1 MAITIRTAT
10 PADTGACGDIAYRAF
25 QTLADRHNFPR
36 PYPSAEVAIG
46 LLSKV
51 LANPGFY
58 GVVAEIDGRIVGSN
72 FADRRSSIAGIGP
85 ITVDPEVQSRGIGRT
100 LMQAALD
107 YLTERKFAG
116 IRLVQAAFNTHS
128 LCLYATMGFQVREPL
143 SVMQGPALNM
153 SFPGHDVRPATETD
167 IAACNILCRQ
177 AHGFD
182 RGLELREAVFAQSAK
197 VVEHLGRISG
207 YATGMGSAAH
217 AVAETNQ
224 DLKALIGAVPT
235 FAGPGFLA
243 PTRNHELFAWCLDN
257 KLRLVMQMTLMTI
270 GLYNEPC
277 GAWLPSILM

>member
-1 MAITIRTAT
+1 MTIIIRTAK
-10 PADTGACGDIAYRAF
+10 PADAGACGDIAYRAF
-25 QTLADRHNFPR
+25 GTLADRHNFPR

-143 SVMQGPALNM
+143 VMQGPALNM

-182 RGLELREAVFAQSAK
+182 RGLELREAVAAQSAK

-207 YATGMGSAAH
+207 YATGMGSAARMRWPRPIKTSKRLS
-217 AVAETNQ
+217 APRRP
-224 DLKALIGAVPT
+224 L
-235 FAGPGFLA
+235 PGRVFWRRRA
-243 PTRNHELFAWCLDN
+243 TMSSSPGVST
-257 KLRLVMQMTLMTI
+257 T
-270 GLYNEPC
+270 
-277 GAWLPSILM
+277 S